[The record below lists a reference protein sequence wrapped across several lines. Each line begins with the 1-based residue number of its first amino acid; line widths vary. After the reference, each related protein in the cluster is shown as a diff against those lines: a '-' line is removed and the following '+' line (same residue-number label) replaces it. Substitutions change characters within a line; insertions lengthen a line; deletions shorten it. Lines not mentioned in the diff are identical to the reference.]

1 MDELS
6 RTWKYDCTAKR
17 MGDMNKT
24 GNCGSTPCERIDQN
38 WKMQEY
44 ITWPLK
50 IMDKTE

>member
-24 GNCGSTPCERIDQN
+24 APLLTTPAFSTPAFSTLAIYSRI
-38 WKMQEY
+38 
-44 ITWPLK
+44 
-50 IMDKTE
+50 